1 MLFESKMFS
10 FNCGNTC
17 YGDPESIRTVSTF
30 DLLLNQFGLN
40 SLFEIG
46 SRSLFRS
53 LRFCFLIGVR
63 FDFEPS

>member
-1 MLFESKMFS
+1 MFS

-17 YGDPESIRTVSTF
+17 FGDPESIRTVKTL
-30 DLLLNQFGLN
+30 DLLLNRFGLN

-46 SRSLFRS
+46 SRSLLRS
-53 LRFCFLIGVR
+53 FMLCFLMGVR